1 MKFDKILLPVDL
13 SESSPKI
20 VPFAT
25 DIAEKFG
32 SKIHILFV
40 ARVFQYFASI
50 YVPHPSINKFENE
63 IAEGARKSLEE
74 FTKKYFK
81 NPESIT
87 TAVVKGDAAEQ
98 IIKYIEEKGIDLLI
112 MGTHGR
118 KGLDKVV
125 FGSVAEKLS
134 KTAPVPILLINPYK
148 IN

>member
-25 DIAEKFG
+25 GIAEKFG
-32 SKIHILFV
+32 SKIHVLFV
-40 ARVFQYFASI
+40 ARVFQYFAGI

-63 IAEGARKSLEE
+63 IAEGARRSINE
-74 FTKKYFK
+74 FTGKYFK
-81 NPESIT
+81 DPENII

-98 IIKYIEEKGIDLLI
+98 IIKYIEDQDIDLLI
-112 MGTHGR
+112 MSTHGR
-118 KGLDKVV
+118 KGLDKVI

-134 KTAPVPILLINPYK
+134 KTTPVPILLVNPYRVK
-148 IN
+148 

>member
-1 MKFDKILLPVDL
+1 MKFNKILLPVDL

-20 VPFAT
+20 VPFVT
-25 DIAEKFG
+25 VIAEKFD

-40 ARVFQYFASI
+40 ARVFQYFAGI
-50 YVPHPSINKFENE
+50 YVPHPSIDKFENE
-63 IAEGARKSLEE
+63 IAEGARKSLKE
-74 FTKKYFK
+74 FTRKYFK

-98 IIKYIEEKGIDLLI
+98 IIKYIEEQGIDLLI

-118 KGLDKVV
+118 KGLDKVI

-134 KTAPVPILLINPYK
+134 KTTPVPIMLVNPYK
-148 IN
+148 VK

>member
-20 VPFAT
+20 VPYAT
-25 DIAEKFG
+25 GIAEKFG

-40 ARVFQYFASI
+40 ARVFQYFAGM

-63 IAEGARKSLEE
+63 VAEGALKSLEE
-74 FTKKYFK
+74 FTRKYFK

-98 IIKYIEEKGIDLLI
+98 IIKYIEDQGIDLLI

-118 KGLDKVV
+118 KGLDKLV

-134 KTAPVPILLINPYK
+134 KTTPVPIMLINPYK
-148 IN
+148 VR